1 MRVKILIGDAGQLL
15 LFAPESNSEYHN
27 VVDEGS
33 RGIGVNLISARGTT
47 QTKVKVPEYLLSAS
61 EVVCNHRQKEGGLR
75 SSHPIIS
82 V

>member
-1 MRVKILIGDAGQLL
+1 MFFGLEL
-15 LFAPESNSEYHN
+15 NSEYHN
-27 VVDEGS
+27 VVEGGS
-33 RGIGVNLISARGTT
+33 RGVGVNLIPERGTT
-47 QTKVKVPEYLLSAS
+47 PTKVKVPKCLLSVS